1 MSSLLITG
9 ANRGI
14 GLEFTKQYLEADWR
28 VFACCRHPDKADA
41 LKELSARHVD
51 LSSVHALDL
60 ADFKQIERLAAELA
74 GQEIDLLLN
83 NAGIY
88 PDVPN
93 VGFGTINYE
102 AWQRAFYVNT
112 MAPLKMAETFASQ
125 IVRSQQK
132 KIISITSKMG
142 SIADN
147 SGGGSYLYR
156 SSKTAL
162 NMVVKSLSV
171 DLAPRG
177 IIAAVLHPGWVQ
189 TEMGGPHALITTQQ
203 SVTGMRRVIEQLTPA
218 QSGKFYAY
226 DGKEIPW

>member
-1 MSSLLITG
+1 MPSLLITG

-28 VFACCRHPDKADA
+28 VFACCRHPDKANA
-41 LKELSARHVD
+41 LKELSARHAD

-74 GQEIDLLLN
+74 SQEIDLLLN

-125 IVRSQQK
+125 IARSQQK
-132 KIISITSKMG
+132 KIVSITSKMG

-189 TEMGGPHALITTQQ
+189 TEMGGPHALITAQQ